1 MHYYEGQLLRV
12 KVGGTDTLTG
22 GAFIYRDNILWRL
35 NRELRKQLYG
45 DDAFEYQ
52 NSKQR
57 NAQLPLFVKLL
68 LVSRWGEVKMFH
80 NKEEVFVPPDGHAW
94 SIVGRPALYEGSRVS
109 VNGISEEGRSGP
121 YAVDA
126 AGNPRDYTEAEFR
139 KVLQWTVAHELEH
152 LLIRLPK
159 GPDWDWRYHLNVPGS
174 VSWGPKLRLE
184 GIDGVRFDTLE
195 SKELDLRKRA
205 SVP

>member
-1 MHYYEGQLLRV
+1 MLRV

-94 SIVGRPALYEGSRVS
+94 SIVGRPALYERLVFAAILQLD
-109 VNGISEEGRSGP
+109 NQRF
-121 YAVDA
+121 AVTHIRFLHKK
-126 AGNPRDYTEAEFR
+126 NCLVVPRLFYRKTVFLQQQFR
-139 KVLQWTVAHELEH
+139 KLTQ
-152 LLIRLPK
+152 LPQLRGQK
-159 GPDWDWRYHLNVPGS
+159 GLDGGVFVIFIS
-174 VSWGPKLRLE
+174 QTLRMQSANH
-184 GIDGVRFDTLE
+184 F
-195 SKELDLRKRA
+195 LRNCW
-205 SVP
+205 